1 MADSSFLLSTFSLAQ
16 MEPTGSKDGTWKA
29 MGGRSVRWRLWVE
42 AMRKRRE
49 GLGYNGR
56 NSHFN
61 SENLFHFGWLTLSSG
76 GLWLRWVLTPMVG
89 SGFANDGV
97 GGVMSNFGDWA
108 LTIWVFGGGS

>member
-1 MADSSFLLSTFSLAQ
+1 MADSSFLLSTLSLAQ
-16 MEPTGSKDGTWKA
+16 MEPTRSKDGTW
-29 MGGRSVRWRLWVE
+29 RWRLWVE

-76 GLWLRWVLTPMVG
+76 GLWLRWVSTLTY
-89 SGFANDGV
+89 
-97 GGVMSNFGDWA
+97 
-108 LTIWVFGGGS
+108 